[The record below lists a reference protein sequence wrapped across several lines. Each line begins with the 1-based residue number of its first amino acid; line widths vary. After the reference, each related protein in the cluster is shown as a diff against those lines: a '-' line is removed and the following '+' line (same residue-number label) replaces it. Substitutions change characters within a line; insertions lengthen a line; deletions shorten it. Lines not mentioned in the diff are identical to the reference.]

1 MKNYHHLM
9 QLFHNLSNLFNTKKK
24 LNMKKKA
31 FILVAGLSAI
41 MLFAFAPKMTSNDP
55 WPVPDAYKNK
65 VNPLKGDVASVAEG
79 KTLYGTHCKSCHG
92 TKGKGDGPKAAQ
104 LDTESGDFTKATF
117 QSQTDGA
124 LFYKTFEG
132 RKDMPSF
139 KKKIPE
145 ANDIWSVVNYM
156 RTLK

>member
-1 MKNYHHLM
+1 MKRKVSL
-9 QLFHNLSNLFNTKKK
+9 
-24 LNMKKKA
+24 
-31 FILVAGLSAI
+31 IVAALTV
-41 MLFAFAPKMTSNDP
+41 MVMFAFVPKTTNQTP

-65 VNPLKGDVASVAEG
+65 ANPLKGDAGSVATG
-79 KTLYGTHCKSCHG
+79 KELYNQHCKSCHG

-104 LDTESGDFTKATF
+104 LDTECGDFTKAPF

-124 LFYKTFEG
+124 LFYKTSEG
-132 RKDMPSF
+132 RKDMPSY

-145 ANDIWSVVNYM
+145 ANDIWAIVNYL